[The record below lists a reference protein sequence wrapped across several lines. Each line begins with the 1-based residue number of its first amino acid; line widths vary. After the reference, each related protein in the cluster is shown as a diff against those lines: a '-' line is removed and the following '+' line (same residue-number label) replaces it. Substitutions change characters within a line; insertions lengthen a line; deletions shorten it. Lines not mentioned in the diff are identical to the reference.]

1 MNIMKKVF
9 CLILLSLITTALWAA
24 KSSGA
29 IRTWSQPDG
38 TTVRVRLLGDEH
50 VSWYQTPDGILLVRG
65 NDGAFYVAEVN
76 ADGVLLATNVLAHDM
91 DKRTDAEI
99 SLAKAQRRE
108 AFFAAANKELQAAR
122 AKSIPSY
129 PSNKFCPHAG
139 DISVPIIIME
149 YPDRKMTLDRDVIE
163 EYFNGTTK
171 TPYTYETR
179 WQGYSSVAQ
188 YFKDASLGMLNMTFD
203 IYGPYTANNNH
214 DYYGKKNGKSFSL
227 LTEAVKKADGDID
240 FSQYDSDDN
249 GRVDM
254 VYIFYAG
261 EGANISGND
270 YDFWPACWYSSNIT
284 TQDGK
289 TINVIGGAN
298 EMCVY
303 AADSPT
309 DTDLRAGIG
318 VTCHEMSHGLGMP
331 DLYNTGTPKNP
342 ETGKPDYSN
351 CGPED
356 WDLMDG
362 GENLFNAVWPCT
374 YTAWE
379 RDVMGWIEAEDLTE
393 QADITIYPLNDPE
406 GRGKAYRVVNPAN
419 PNEYYIIEN
428 NTWDE
433 WNYYQHKSYGS
444 GLMIYHL
451 NSNSNGFSMTPNNVY
466 CKPNITIL
474 PADGYI
480 MALYN
485 REETIMYKGELVEM
499 PSEEQGFRKQ
509 YFIPEMKGDPYPG
522 SQNVTSLAA
531 YNNYTKIDGDK
542 DMVELFPITD
552 IQKNEDGSVSFKF
565 MDTATAINAV
575 ADRKERMDGKI
586 YSLDGRYLGT
596 NPSQLPSGIYIQ
608 NGRKVHKR

>member
-1 MNIMKKVF
+1 MKKVL
-9 CLILLSLITTALWAA
+9 CLILLSLITTFLWAA
-24 KSSGA
+24 KSAGI

-38 TTVRVRLLGDEH
+38 TMVKVQLLGDEH

-65 NDGAFYVAEVN
+65 EDKAFYVADVDAE
-76 ADGVLLATNVLAHDM
+76 GVLSATKVLAHDA
-91 DKRTDAEI
+91 DKRTDAER
-99 SLAKAQRRE
+99 SLANAQRRE

-122 AKSIPSY
+122 AKSLPGY
-129 PSNKFCPHAG
+129 PTKNFCPHTG
-139 DISVPIIIME
+139 NIRVPIIIME
-149 YPDRKMTLDRDVIE
+149 YPDRKMTFDMDVIE

-171 TPYTYETR
+171 IPYSIETK

-188 YFKDASLGMLNMTFD
+188 YFKDASFGKFTIDFD
-203 IYGPYTANNNH
+203 IYGPYTAENNH
-214 DYYGKKNGKSFSL
+214 DFYHGSNRFTL
-227 LTEAVKKADGDID
+227 LTEAVKKADLDID
-240 FSQYDSDDN
+240 FSKYDSDSN

-254 VYIFYAG
+254 VYIFFAG
-261 EGANISGND
+261 EGANLSGND
-270 YDFWPACWYSSNIT
+270 NDFWPACWYSSNIRT
-284 TQDGK
+284 EDGK
-289 TINVIGGAN
+289 TINVIGAAN

-309 DTDLRAGIG
+309 DEDLRAGIG

-342 ETGKPDYSN
+342 ETNLPDYSN

-362 GENLFNAVWPCT
+362 GENLFNAIWPCT

-379 RDVMGWIEAEDLTE
+379 RDVMGWIDVEDLTE
-393 QADITIYPLNDPE
+393 KADITIYPLNDPE
-406 GRGKAYRVVNPAN
+406 GRGKAYRIVNPAN

-428 NTWDE
+428 NTSDE
-433 WNYYQHKSYGS
+433 WNSYQSQTYGS

-451 NSNSNGFSMTPNNVY
+451 NSNSSGFEMTPNNTY
-466 CKPNITIL
+466 GKPNITIL

-485 REETIMYKGELVEM
+485 NGETIMYNGELIKM
-499 PSEEQGFRKQ
+499 PKDFSEFRKE
-509 YFIPEMKGDPYPG
+509 YFIPEAMGDHYPG

-531 YNNYTKIDGDK
+531 YNNYTKVDGEK
-542 DMVELFPITD
+542 DMVELYPITN
-552 IQKNEDGSVSFKF
+552 IQQNEDGSISFKF
-565 MDTATAINAV
+565 MDDATAINAI
-575 ADRKERMDGKI
+575 ADKKQHMDGKI

-596 NPSQLPSGIYIQ
+596 NPSLLPSGIYIQ
-608 NGRKVHKR
+608 NGRKLAITH